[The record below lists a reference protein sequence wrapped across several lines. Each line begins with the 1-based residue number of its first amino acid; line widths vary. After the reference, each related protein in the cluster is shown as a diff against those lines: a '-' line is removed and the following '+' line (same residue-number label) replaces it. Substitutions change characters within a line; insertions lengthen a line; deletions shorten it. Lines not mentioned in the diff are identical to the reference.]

1 LSYIDAHT
9 HLADPGYTGHIDT
22 LLEDAR
28 QNNVK
33 YLLSNAVDYE
43 TSIETI
49 ALAKRNSNNV
59 LAAVGVHPLTVTN
72 RTDYSLDKF
81 DKLLAENQEFV
92 AAIGE
97 IGLDGQYSQDQTKR
111 RSQLEVF
118 EFFLGLAQ
126 RRRLPVIVHSRLAVD
141 EVLKILPSFDIPKVL
156 LHWYSGPVE
165 KLSLIRDHGYLI
177 SVGPSILYSKRTSEI
192 ARTADLEMILSETDG
207 PVSYH
212 GPFEGRMTKPSFII
226 DVVQKLTKLKSKP
239 VENIRDIIQAN
250 LGKLLP
256 HTART

>member
-9 HLADPGYTGHIDT
+9 HLADPGYAGRIEL

-28 QNNVK
+28 QNHVRC
-33 YLLSNAVDYE
+33 LLSNAVDYE

-49 ALAKRNSNNV
+49 GLARRNGNTV
-59 LAAVGVHPLTVTN
+59 LAAVGVHPWTVTN

-81 DKLLAENQEFV
+81 DKLLAENQDLV

-97 IGLDGQYSQDQTKR
+97 VGLDGQYSQDQTKR
-111 RSQLEVF
+111 RAQLEVF

-141 EVLKILPSFDIPKVL
+141 EVLETLPSFNIPKVL

-165 KLSLIRDHGYLI
+165 KLSLIRDLGYLI

-192 ARTADLEMILSETDG
+192 ARTVDLEMILSETDG

-239 VENIRDIIQAN
+239 LEDVRGTIQAN
-250 LGKLLP
+250 FHKLLP
-256 HTART
+256 HTTRA

>member
-9 HLADPGYTGHIDT
+9 HLADPRYAGHIDT

-49 ALAKRNSNNV
+49 GLARRNSNTV
-59 LAAVGVHPLTVTN
+59 LAAVGVHPWTVTN
-72 RTDYSLDKF
+72 KTDYSLDKF
-81 DKLLAENQEFV
+81 DALLAENQELV

-97 IGLDGQYSQDQTKR
+97 VGLDGQYSQDQTKR
-111 RSQLEVF
+111 RAQLEVF

-141 EVLKILPSFDIPKVL
+141 EVLETLPSFNIPKVL

-165 KLSLIRDHGYLI
+165 KLSLVGDRGYLI
-177 SVGPSILYSKRTSEI
+177 SVGPSILYSKRTTEI
-192 ARTADLEMILSETDG
+192 ARTADLQMILSETDG
-207 PVSYH
+207 PISYH
-212 GPFEGRMTKPSFII
+212 GPFEGKMTKPSFVI
-226 DVVQKLTKLKSKP
+226 DVVQKLSKLKSEP
-239 VENIRDIIQAN
+239 LEDIRVTIQAN
-250 LGKLLP
+250 FDKLLP
-256 HTART
+256 HTTRT